1 MADAK
6 TQSAI
11 TIEED
16 RKGGFFMM
24 GLVLLIIIGFWRG
37 RVAEMQKNFQKSCPP
52 SIPSRKIF
60 F

>member
-16 RKGGFFMM
+16 RKGGFFMV
-24 GLVLLIIIGFWRG
+24 GLVLLITN
-37 RVAEMQKNFQKSCPP
+37 RVLEGPGCGNAKEY
-52 SIPSRKIF
+52 
-60 F
+60 